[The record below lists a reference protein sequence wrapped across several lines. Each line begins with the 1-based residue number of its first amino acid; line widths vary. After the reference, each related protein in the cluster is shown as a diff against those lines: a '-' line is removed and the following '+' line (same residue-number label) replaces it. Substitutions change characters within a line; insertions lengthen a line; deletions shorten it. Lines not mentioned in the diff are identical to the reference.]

1 MTSITS
7 KAHVAKSR
15 IMRAAGVMSRHGTRV
30 RMVKV
35 VAGDGAGDSHL
46 YGSYPDLASGAK
58 AFESSSAD
66 AEMIALMK
74 ERDLNPAA
82 EVRDPW
88 IGRMIHGGPAATPKP
103 VSVHRDYHM
112 LRTRLS
118 VAMELIPE
126 LDALMKLHDVDVAVA
141 VQLLGPDH
149 ELIRVIYRFSSKE
162 HWSTG
167 AKQSVCDPS

>member
-1 MTSITS
+1 MTPITS
-7 KAHVAKSR
+7 KADVEKSR
-15 IMRAAGVMSRHGTRV
+15 IVRAAGVMLRHGTQV

-35 VAGDGAGDSHL
+35 VAGDGAGDLHL

-82 EVRDPW
+82 EVRDSW
-88 IGRMIHGGPAATPKP
+88 IGRMIHGGPAATPKT

-149 ELIRVIYRFSSKE
+149 ELIRVIYRFS
-162 HWSTG
+162 
-167 AKQSVCDPS
+167 